1 MMTKHPN
8 LQKTSGLTINA
19 LKLVPNFIMQE
30 TFSHV
35 IQMKKIDIFMSQ
47 LEIDTIK
54 WRGKRNLATKKK
66 RTRTL

>member
-1 MMTKHPN
+1 MMTKHPK
-8 LQKTSGLTINA
+8 LHKTSDLTINA

-35 IQMKKIDIFMSQ
+35 IQMKQIDIFMSQ

-54 WRGKRNLATKKK
+54 
-66 RTRTL
+66 